1 MQMDR
6 QIGMGYIILQYGS
19 MLSEGAVKS
28 SSLEIL
34 EERWSHLLRKFYL
47 YLISKVGST
56 LISVM
61 KDMNTLSNLVTL
73 WLVFTS
79 FHTLLY
85 FSYVFIILNNILV
98 YMSIG
103 NDRTIKKIKQ

>member
-34 EERWSHLLRKFYL
+34 KKRWSHLLRKFYL

-61 KDMNTLSNLVTL
+61 KDMNTIKLSYIMV
-73 WLVFTS
+73 S
-79 FHTLLY
+79 LY
-85 FSYVFIILNNILV
+85 FNFSSVFIVLNNILV